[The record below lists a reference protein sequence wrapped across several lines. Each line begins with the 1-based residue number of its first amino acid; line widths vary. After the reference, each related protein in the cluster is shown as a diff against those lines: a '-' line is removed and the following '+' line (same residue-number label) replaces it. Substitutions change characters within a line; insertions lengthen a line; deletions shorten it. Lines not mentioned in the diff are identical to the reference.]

1 MLRAPCLGDKL
12 LLNTIEGIFEHR
24 AHQCRFGAEC
34 GEARSGKELFWK
46 HVAAHSNHVRFASFR
61 KRKKQGRPQSHRLG
75 VGIQIPATC
84 VIFQPDLPLS
94 FWIKPMLTRE
104 GLLSNIGRFKKNYSV
119 SITQSCAVDFH
130 AVRVLDHRAERDGI
144 F

>member
-1 MLRAPCLGDKL
+1 
-12 LLNTIEGIFEHR
+12 
-24 AHQCRFGAEC
+24 
-34 GEARSGKELFWK
+34 
-46 HVAAHSNHVRFASFR
+46 
-61 KRKKQGRPQSHRLG
+61 
-75 VGIQIPATC
+75 
-84 VIFQPDLPLS
+84 
-94 FWIKPMLTRE
+94 MLTRA